1 MKIHEVL
8 ERIWEEGF
16 PGKESFQDVTGF
28 DLYVDCYQQ
37 KLVEHPIPGKTLKL
51 GFYITLSELDLEE
64 DFAREIR
71 WMKKSQGKFDF
82 NSEDVQVGDL
92 PLEYFKNVPE
102 EYKKEILGQVSL
114 LFLGLS
120 DYYNFNIK
128 IKLTLTVLSL
138 MGKNISTNLIHFIT
152 MNLLF
157 YQIQKVKN
165 LKFLE
170 ASIEQ
175 RLLQR

>member
-1 MKIHEVL
+1 MKISEIL
-8 ERIWEEGF
+8 EKVWEEGF
-16 PGKESFQDVTGF
+16 PGKESFEDVTGF

-82 NSEDVQVGDL
+82 SSEDVLVGDL

-102 EYKKEILGQVSL
+102 EYKKEILV
-114 LFLGLS
+114 
-120 DYYNFNIK
+120 
-128 IKLTLTVLSL
+128 
-138 MGKNISTNLIHFIT
+138 
-152 MNLLF
+152 
-157 YQIQKVKN
+157 
-165 LKFLE
+165 
-170 ASIEQ
+170 
-175 RLLQR
+175 